1 MAELIAAAE
10 NAAGW
15 RVSGHRQCTMAHL
28 CTHVHR
34 CILIAVQGSGS
45 VADTVCAEDDR
56 DMWVYVVGIEKD
68 GDHEDGSWCPI
79 CL

>member
-10 NAAGW
+10 KAAGW
-15 RVSGHRQCTMAHL
+15 RVSGHRQCTMAHP

-45 VADTVCAEDDR
+45 VADTVCR
-56 DMWVYVVGIEKD
+56 GRPRHVGVCGWNRER
-68 GDHEDGSWCPI
+68 WRP
-79 CL
+79 